1 MISESGISECPEYEV
16 KSKIGNIFVNEK
28 VLEEQ
33 SVKNYEF
40 DPYFYEYYK
49 EKIQV
54 DGNGREY
61 RLFRI
66 DVYFS
71 ENLLPAEIYEK
82 KNMLAE
88 TLFLKRK
95 EKKY

>member
-1 MISESGISECPEYEV
+1 MSIT
-16 KSKIGNIFVNEK
+16 KKK
-28 VLEEQ
+28 
-33 SVKNYEF
+33 K
-40 DPYFYEYYK
+40 
-49 EKIQV
+49 QV

-71 ENLLPAEIYEK
+71 KNLLPWEIDEK

-88 TLFLKRK
+88 ALFLRRK
-95 EKKY
+95 DKKH